1 MTESA
6 EVSRRDF
13 VTVVVG
19 AVGAVIGLCIGV
31 PAVAYLVSPALKIQK
46 GEDWVSCGPLE
57 NYPIGVP
64 TLFTF
69 TRTHVNGWE
78 RTSISYGVYILR
90 KEGDQVLALD
100 NMCTHLSCRVTWKED
115 EQDYVCPCHDAHFN
129 IAGEVVSGPPPRPLD
144 PYQTKIE
151 NGELF
156 IFVQKG

>member
-6 EVSRRDF
+6 EVSRRQF

-19 AVGAVIGLCIGV
+19 AVGAFIGLCIGIPGV
-31 PAVAYLVSPALKIQK
+31 VYLVSPGLKVKK

-69 TRTHVNGWE
+69 TRTQVNGWE
-78 RTSISYGVYILR
+78 KTAISYGVYILR
-90 KEGDQVLALD
+90 QEGDQVLAL
-100 NMCTHLSCRVTWKED
+100 NNLCTHLSCRVSWHEED
-115 EQDYVCPCHDAHFN
+115 AIYICPCHDAHFN
-129 IAGEVVSGPPPRPLD
+129 IDGEVVSGPPPRPLA
-144 PYQTKIE
+144 PYETKVE

-156 IFVQKG
+156 IFLQQE

>member
-19 AVGAVIGLCIGV
+19 AIGAVMGLCIGI
-31 PAVAYLVSPALKIQK
+31 PAVVYLVSPALKVKK

-64 TLFTF
+64 TLFSF
-69 TRTHVNGWE
+69 TRTQVNGWE
-78 RTSISYGVYILR
+78 KTAISYGVYILR
-90 KEGDQVLALD
+90 GEGEQVLALS
-100 NMCTHLSCRVTWKED
+100 NLCTHLSCRVRWQED
-115 EQDYVCPCHDAHFN
+115 LLDYVCPCHDGHFN
-129 IAGEVVSGPPPRPLD
+129 IEGAVVSGPPPRPLD

-151 NGELF
+151 DGELF
-156 IFVQKG
+156 VFLKQE